1 MTTGGTFRTIL
12 PEEIS
17 RAHEMEVLGKS
28 YLVDFTFLLN
38 NINYTNK
45 KTL

>member
-17 RAHEMEVLGKS
+17 RAHEMEALGKS

-38 NINYTNK
+38 ILNIHNK